1 MRRDACTGMTSR
13 WSVLATKLTYSL
25 PISSPSFFFPCEH
38 NDATTEMTRNY
49 GAQVAPIPPFFP
61 YRKILRGIKEA
72 EGTFA
77 AHHHYHHHHLP
88 PGRRLCAP
96 APSATMPPCHHAT
109 IPPCH
114 HATMPPCHHATIP
127 PYHHTTIPPYHNAT
141 MPPFIL
147 HHCQMN
153 ARDPWVCAFSQE
165 GACTVL
171 SPLVSVHQAL

>member
-96 APSATMPPCHHAT
+96 APSATMPPCHH
-109 IPPCH
+109 
-114 HATMPPCHHATIP
+114 
-127 PYHHTTIPPYHNAT
+127 TTIPPYHNAT